1 MPHLKF
7 LTSGESHGKAL
18 VGILEGIPSGL
29 SLLAED
35 IDKDLRRRQGGYGR
49 GGRMKIESDHAEI
62 ISGVRWGKTIG
73 SPISIVIE
81 NKDWANWQD
90 VMSPET
96 HPPLVKGGEGRFVT
110 RPRPGHAD
118 LSGAIKYNQH
128 DIRNILERS
137 SARETAMRVALGAI
151 AKKFLSEF
159 NIKVGSYVIQIGKIG
174 TQQSALSTPSLT
186 LPPRGG
192 GKGWGG
198 DFRLSTQNKGD
209 CPRFTVES
217 GLSPEKLLAM
227 FEKAEKSPVRCP
239 DKEAS
244 KKMITLIDKAIKQ
257 GNSLGG
263 IFEVFSTGVPIGL
276 GSHIQWDRRLDG
288 RLAQALMSIQAIKG
302 VEIGLG
308 FEMSRR
314 FGSEVMDE
322 IFYSPPHPPLV
333 KGGNR
338 GGNISEPRTPNSEL
352 DIFGFYR
359 KTNYAGGIEGGMT
372 NGMPIILRA
381 AMKPIPTLKRP
392 LRSIDIITKEAVEA
406 TYERSDVCA
415 VPAAGVIGE
424 AMVALTIADAFLE
437 KFGGDSMAEVK
448 CNYDSYIKYVENF

>member
-1 MPHLKF
+1 MSNLKF

-18 VGILEGIPSGL
+18 IGILEGIPSGL
-29 SLLAED
+29 SLSTED
-35 IDKDLRRRQGGYGR
+35 IDRDLRRRQGGYGR

-62 ISGVRWGKTIG
+62 VSGVRWGKTIG
-73 SPISIVIE
+73 SPVSVLIE
-81 NKDWANWQD
+81 NKDYKNWFEG
-90 VMSPET
+90 MSPDAT
-96 HPPLVKGGEGRFVT
+96 AEGSIPAVT

-128 DIRNILERS
+128 DMRNILERS

-159 NIKVGSYVIQIGKIG
+159 TTTIGSYVIQIGNQKFEIG
-174 TQQSALSTPSLT
+174 
-186 LPPRGG
+186 
-192 GKGWGG
+192 
-198 DFRLSTQNKGD
+198 NKG
-209 CPRFTVES
+209 
-217 GLSPEKLLAM
+217 LKEKALLEL
-227 FEKAEKSPVRCP
+227 FRQAEKSPVRCP

-244 KKMITLIDKAIKQ
+244 KKIVKLIDRAIKE

-263 IFEVFSTGVPIGL
+263 IFEVFVTGLPVGL
-276 GSHIQWDRRLDG
+276 GSHIQWDKRLDG

-302 VEIGLG
+302 VEVGLG
-308 FEMSRR
+308 FEMSSR

-322 IFYSPPHPPLV
+322 IFYRAKGNPPQAEQ
-333 KGGNR
+333 GA
-338 GGNISEPRTPNSEL
+338 E
-352 DIFGFYR
+352 GFFR

-381 AMKPIPTLKRP
+381 AMKPIPTLKKP
-392 LRSIDIITKEAVEA
+392 LHSVDIITKEAVEA

-424 AMVALTIADAFLE
+424 AMVALIVADAFLE
-437 KFGGDSMAEVK
+437 KFGGDSMAEVRR
-448 CNYDSYIKYVENF
+448 NYESYIKYIQKF